1 MSNMYEEE
9 KQEVQLEVE
18 EEGQEVFIEPETDSK
33 PEVKTAT
40 EETVEETVE
49 EEKPEEQTQEEELET
64 YSKGVQKRIKQLNDR
79 YRNEQL
85 QREEAVRVAEQ
96 LIQENQKLKT
106 RVSNLD
112 SGYLT
117 EQGARVDSQLEAARR
132 VFKEAYES
140 GDADAITAGQE
151 ALARATAES
160 DRYELAKKKADERVA
175 VQQQTQQQQVAP
187 QQQAAPQQQQPKPD
201 PKAKDWAEK
210 NEWFGQDEVMT
221 YATFGIHRKLIEEE
235 GFDPNSDEYYS
246 EINRR
251 LRSEFPNKFQTA
263 KKTGS
268 NQVASAGSSASRNPK
283 QGRKNSVKLSPSQI
297 AIAKKL
303 NVPLEEYAKYV
314 KD

>member
-1 MSNMYEEE
+1 MSNTYEEE
-9 KQEVQLEVE
+9 KPEVE
-18 EEGQEVFIEPETDSK
+18 TEDEGQEVFLESDDSEEPEEK
-33 PEVKTAT
+33 AAVAEKEPEAASGD
-40 EETVEETVE
+40 
-49 EEKPEEQTQEEELET
+49 EELDS

-85 QREEAVRVAEQ
+85 QREEAVRMAEQ
-96 LIQENQKLKT
+96 LLDENKKLKS
-106 RVSNLD
+106 RVENLD
-112 SGYLT
+112 SGYLN
-117 EQGARVDSQLEAARR
+117 EYGARIESQLDAARR
-132 VFKEAYES
+132 AYKDAYDA
-140 GDADAITAGQE
+140 GDADAMIAAQE
-151 ALARATAES
+151 SLARATAES
-160 DRYELAKKKADERVA
+160 DRYTLAKKKAEERVA
-175 VQQQTQQQQVAP
+175 VQRAQPAQQQAQP
-187 QQQAAPQQQQPKPD
+187 QQQYQQPAQQQAQPD
-201 PKAKDWAEK
+201 PKAQQWAEK

-246 EINRR
+246 EIDRR
-251 LRSEFPNKFQTA
+251 LRSEFPNKFQPA
-263 KKTGS
+263 KKSGS